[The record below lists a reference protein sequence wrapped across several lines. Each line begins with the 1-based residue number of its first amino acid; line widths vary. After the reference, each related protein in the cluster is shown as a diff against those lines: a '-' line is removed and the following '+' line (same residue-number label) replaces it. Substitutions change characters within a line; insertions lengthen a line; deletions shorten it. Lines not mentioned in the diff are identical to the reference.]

1 MKSFNERRRPRR
13 NINQLSKS
21 VVNEELLNKW
31 EDYQLAQMY
40 GKHIIEVEE
49 GNVEKIKFE
58 SVDELFDKLN

>member
-13 NINQLSKS
+13 NVNQLSKS
-21 VVNEELLNKW
+21 VTNEELLNKW

-40 GKHIIEVEE
+40 EKHVIEAEQ

>member
-13 NINQLSKS
+13 NVNQLSKS
-21 VVNEELLNKW
+21 VANEEILNKW

-40 GKHIIEVEE
+40 GKHIVEE

>member
-13 NINQLSKS
+13 NVNQLSKS
-21 VVNEELLNKW
+21 VTNEELLNKW

-40 GKHIIEVEE
+40 EKHVIEAEQ

-58 SVDELFDKLN
+58 SVDELFNKLK